1 MISTTGEPDSQLM
14 RTGTLGA
21 DRRRKRL
28 DWAKTLSPFAA
39 ALAPSRAGLSP
50 TLEGEILSEA
60 PETANAREWE
70 LDRKAWNLPRAPRD
84 VEDETGFE
92 ALPEDLRELDRGQL
106 RDESDARDAR
116 LSVLFRRWPSL
127 SRIELREIRRLNDE
141 RQRLARSIGRLRD
154 RTKAER
160 ISGAFSE

>member
-1 MISTTGEPDSQLM
+1 M
-14 RTGTLGA
+14 
-21 DRRRKRL
+21 
-28 DWAKTLSPFAA
+28 
-39 ALAPSRAGLSP
+39 
-50 TLEGEILSEA
+50 SEA

-84 VEDETGFE
+84 AEDETGSE
-92 ALPEDLRELDRGQL
+92 ALPENLRELDRGQL
-106 RDESDARDAR
+106 REESDARDAR

-141 RQRLARSIGRLRD
+141 RQRLARSIGGLRD

-160 ISGAFSE
+160 IFGAFSE